1 MSPVTAAYR
10 HSQFTASPERLSTTE
25 IWAVAKSLRSQ
36 LAADS
41 LERRVPLVDIGQH
54 LSRLE
59 INGIAFD
66 ADWDLD
72 HRVVNRAGKQVMG
85 VTEYDKASPDCV
97 LVSVNGPM
105 LEGNDTLLRSTIA
118 HEIGHLV
125 FDAPGWILIPPDA
138 PVRSGFDG
146 MKNRRDPREVR
157 ANELMGALLVPPWLL
172 RVDWQRQA
180 KQHRFPASGRPSAVL
195 SGAPA
200 YDGTSLEAE
209 AVEEAIFTLAERY
222 AVSQSFIQVRLER
235 YDLLR
240 GHRAW
245 SGL

>member
-1 MSPVTAAYR
+1 MSPVTATYR

-41 LERRVPLVDIGQH
+41 LERRVPLGDIGEH

-72 HRVVNRAGKQVMG
+72 HRVVNRAGRQVMG

-105 LEGNDTLLRSTIA
+105 LEGSDTLF
-118 HEIGHLV
+118 V
-125 FDAPGWILIPPDA
+125 
-138 PVRSGFDG
+138 
-146 MKNRRDPREVR
+146 
-157 ANELMGALLVPPWLL
+157 
-172 RVDWQRQA
+172 
-180 KQHRFPASGRPSAVL
+180 RPSPTRSA
-195 SGAPA
+195 
-200 YDGTSLEAE
+200 TSSSMRP
-209 AVEEAIFTLAERY
+209 VG
-222 AVSQSFIQVRLER
+222 S
-235 YDLLR
+235 
-240 GHRAW
+240 
-245 SGL
+245 